1 MSDQTWT
8 RETIHD
14 EMRTIIAETRGVEED
29 QCTLEATCFGDL
41 GLESIDFL
49 EISFRME
56 DVWGFPYYTDDLGEA
71 MNSIGIGST
80 PEDVREALKILRV
93 KLYLEVPDEL
103 PGVEPLDPK
112 VLSDSMSNLFTVG
125 HLVTF
130 VERSLAAEAAASAG

>member
-8 RETIHD
+8 HDSIHT
-14 EMRTIIAETRGVEED
+14 RLQTIIAETRGVEKDE
-29 QCTLEATCFGDL
+29 CTLEATLFGDL
-41 GLESIDFL
+41 ALESIDFL

-56 DVWGFPYYTDDLGEA
+56 DVWGFPYHTDDLGEA

-80 PEDVREALKILRV
+80 PEDVREALKILRDR
-93 KLYLEVPDEL
+93 LFLDVPDEL